1 MSVNLENTSFLV
13 IIQSRTISRWIVNTR
28 NLNFVTVQIILEIVF
43 FSIFMCD
50 FLILTSLPPQL
61 EKNRNLSW
69 ENNHFVVFS
78 KPKVTSCLLHV
89 SILLNIIVVAGW
101 ISTFFFVI
109 MSVVLCAWELLWL
122 LNADESKICSSE
134 PYNRW
139 TWRGWF
145 KDILVSTK
153 MCNQF
158 S

>member
-101 ISTFFFVI
+101 ISTFFFCNYVCCT
-109 MSVVLCAWELLWL
+109 LCLRTLMVAECRWEQHLLFRAL
-122 LNADESKICSSE
+122 
-134 PYNRW
+134 
-139 TWRGWF
+139 
-145 KDILVSTK
+145 
-153 MCNQF
+153 Q
-158 S
+158 

>member
-1 MSVNLENTSFLV
+1 MPVNLENTSFLV

-28 NLNFVTVQIILEIVF
+28 NLNFVTVHIILEF
-43 FSIFMCD
+43 FFQFLCVTFWFLPVYHHNWKEIEIWAGKIITLWYSVNQRLLAVCCMCPYYWTLLLLLVE
-50 FLILTSLPPQL
+50 FQL
-61 EKNRNLSW
+61 
-69 ENNHFVVFS
+69 
-78 KPKVTSCLLHV
+78 
-89 SILLNIIVVAGW
+89 
-101 ISTFFFVI
+101 FFFVI

-122 LNADESKICSSE
+122 LKADESNICSSE